1 MSWKETLTELDDKIG
16 TLTRLVTSLHG
27 QVAIHSKRV
36 EALRVAI
43 ETSERTRSHS
53 ADRMADRL
61 IQMAMVNKGMGRD
74 AGIHRRA
81 QRDEVP
87 EEQADLWQ
95 EDPET
100 EWPPKGLDALNM
112 P

>member
-1 MSWKETLTELDDKIG
+1 MSWKETLTGLDEKIT

-27 QVAIHSKRV
+27 QVAIHNKRV

-43 ETSERTRSHS
+43 ETSERSRSQS

-61 IQMAMVNKGMGRD
+61 IQMAMVNNGMGRD
-74 AGIHRRA
+74 AAIHRRA

-87 EEQADLWQ
+87 AEQGDLWQ
-95 EDPET
+95 ENPET
-100 EWPPKGLDALNM
+100 EWPPKGHDALNM